1 MCFVD
6 ADLHTPLNGRYVSE
20 GSKEITY
27 KDVDSFRQTK
37 DVAASNALLLPL
49 PRPHTSSD
57 SRIVADD
64 VGQQV
69 IMLHVNEQS

>member
-6 ADLHTPLNGRYVSE
+6 ADLHTSLNGRYVSE
-20 GSKEITY
+20 GSKEITH
-27 KDVDSFRQTK
+27 KDIDSFRQPK

-49 PRPHTSSD
+49 SRLHTSSD

-64 VGQQV
+64 VGQQ
-69 IMLHVNEQS
+69 ITMSHLNEQS